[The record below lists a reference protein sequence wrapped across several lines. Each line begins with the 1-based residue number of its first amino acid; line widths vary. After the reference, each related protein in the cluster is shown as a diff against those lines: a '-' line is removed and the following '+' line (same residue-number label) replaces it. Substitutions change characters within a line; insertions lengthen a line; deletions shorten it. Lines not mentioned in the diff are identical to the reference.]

1 MKKVEEKLREQH
13 VGIRD
18 KKRKRRILA
27 VMSRELWREE
37 RYRGIV
43 GSFRF
48 YIFREQLLYHIF
60 KKIYTKDLYYLAKF
74 VSLSLFFICIFTYF
88 FNLNLLG

>member
-27 VMSRELWREE
+27 VKSRELWREE
-37 RYRGIV
+37 RYIEV
-43 GSFRF
+43 
-48 YIFREQLLYHIF
+48 L
-60 KKIYTKDLYYLAKF
+60 
-74 VSLSLFFICIFTYF
+74 
-88 FNLNLLG
+88 